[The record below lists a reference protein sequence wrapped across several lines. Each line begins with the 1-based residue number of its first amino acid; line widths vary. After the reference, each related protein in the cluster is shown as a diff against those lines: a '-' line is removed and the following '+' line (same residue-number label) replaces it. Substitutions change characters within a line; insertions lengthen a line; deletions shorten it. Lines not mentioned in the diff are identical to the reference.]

1 MHSVRVDA
9 KGRLSIPKEARE
21 ELAVKP
27 GDVFYVQ
34 LEGSVLQFA
43 KAPNPF
49 DALAEE
55 AEAEFRAGRTRN
67 LRDLARELNVEFG
80 DAMEDG

>member
-1 MHSVRVDA
+1 MHSVKVDA
-9 KGRLSIPKEARE
+9 KGRLSIPKQARE

-34 LEGSVLQFA
+34 VEGSVLQFA

-67 LRDLARELNVEFG
+67 LHDLARELG
-80 DAMEDG
+80 IDLDAADE